1 MRKGGEVHLQLDHV
15 LVKVKERNEEY
26 LKAVALQIQAET
38 KLKIQQNGQI
48 DVGFMINSVYTLSKR
63 GDTYNEA
70 NASGQYKSGRTG
82 KTVVRKLAPKQGLP
96 SHALAATVVGAEY
109 AIWQEEKKSFLY
121 AAAEKVSNDVK
132 GTAEKVYKEGLK
144 E

>member
-1 MRKGGEVHLQLDHV
+1 MPKGGEVKLRLDHV
-15 LVKVKERNEEY
+15 MVRVKERNEEY
-26 LKAVALQIQAET
+26 LEVVALQIQAET
-38 KLKIQQNGQI
+38 KLQIQQNGQI

-70 NASGQYKSGRTG
+70 NATGQYKSRRTG

-96 SHALAATVVGAEY
+96 SKAIAATAVGAEY
-109 AIWQEEKKSFLY
+109 AIWQEEKKPFLY
-121 AAAEKVSNDVK
+121 PAAEKVANELK
-132 GTAEKVYKEGLK
+132 GTAEKVYKEGLN